1 MPRFSVILVHY
12 QGATPHREL
21 LRGVNSLFAQTFQDF
36 ELLAYHNGPLIDTSV
51 TMPVPFICSEVNQD
65 DWGYGNRD
73 RGMREATGEYI
84 VHFNSDNVLYPDAL
98 EKISMAIDR
107 PPRMLMGETR
117 QPLDTNN
124 MIVFACW
131 IRGFQR
137 FFEQMVRFPK
147 NPEMKVLLTGNPPRE
162 HHVDAMQA
170 VIRREVWLAE
180 GGWHDKSHSA
190 DGKMIQAIAAKYG
203 YRAVEDVLGEHY

>member
-73 RGMREATGEYI
+73 RGMREATRWRRSAWRSIGRLGC
-84 VHFNSDNVLYPDAL
+84 SWGRRA
-98 EKISMAIDR
+98 SR
-107 PPRMLMGETR
+107 WTR
-117 QPLDTNN
+117 IT
-124 MIVFACW
+124 
-131 IRGFQR
+131 
-137 FFEQMVRFPK
+137 
-147 NPEMKVLLTGNPPRE
+147 
-162 HHVDAMQA
+162 
-170 VIRREVWLAE
+170 
-180 GGWHDKSHSA
+180 
-190 DGKMIQAIAAKYG
+190 
-203 YRAVEDVLGEHY
+203 